1 MTVVNIVRSLQSVA
15 KAVASC
21 VGVRAEQSKERKT
34 RYISNQTSS
43 E

>member
-15 KAVASC
+15 KAGC